1 MKDISL
7 IKNGDPIAFKQV
19 YDEYHVKV
27 FRYFYKRTQVH
38 ETARELTQITFI
50 KLWQYRSSL
59 STAFS
64 LDTQLFRMAN
74 SALVDHFRKEARG
87 RNIFLHTEDI
97 QEIALSPAEQSA
109 HAALESADYFKEAIK
124 QLPPVRKKIFTLKMV
139 HGYSNRDIAGE
150 LCISVKTVEDHLS
163 KGIRHLR
170 TIAGIAIPLFLLN

>member
-1 MKDISL
+1 
-7 IKNGDPIAFKQV
+7 
-19 YDEYHVKV
+19 
-27 FRYFYKRTQVH
+27 
-38 ETARELTQITFI
+38 
-50 KLWQYRSSL
+50 
-59 STAFS
+59 
-64 LDTQLFRMAN
+64 MAN